1 MRNRVLDFIARFF
14 KRGTKLSIF
23 FKYRLKKF
31 KKNQIF
37 FFHINRSG
45 GNSLKI
51 AFDMISNEKISSPIL
66 RIPHKIKAKDI
77 NFNDTNK
84 YIFSLRDPIDRFY
97 SVFYIRKIR
106 VDGSLHS
113 AEALR
118 TEKKAIELEK
128 KLFSLHKDINSL
140 CENLYNKNQ
149 RIDGLLNIDCVDKI
163 SSLNDRLETWFNIDF
178 LNNNKPFFIFE
189 FENLQDDFDKFCKK
203 INYEKRI
210 NLGSL
215 YKKHKS
221 GINYDNLVKL
231 SEVSRKNLL
240 KYLENDY
247 KIYNYLI
254 ANKDKIN
261 NSY

>member
-128 KLFSLHKDINSL
+128 KIIFFT
-140 CENLYNKNQ
+140 Q
-149 RIDGLLNIDCVDKI
+149 R
-163 SSLNDRLETWFNIDF
+163 
-178 LNNNKPFFIFE
+178 
-189 FENLQDDFDKFCKK
+189 
-203 INYEKRI
+203 
-210 NLGSL
+210 
-215 YKKHKS
+215 YK
-221 GINYDNLVKL
+221 
-231 SEVSRKNLL
+231 
-240 KYLENDY
+240 
-247 KIYNYLI
+247 
-254 ANKDKIN
+254 
-261 NSY
+261 